1 MKIRVTEIECTA
13 DELRQSNT
21 VAEGAL
27 NLIRN
32 LFNGTIPEDE
42 NEVEQQG
49 EKEANN
55 EEI

>member
-1 MKIRVTEIECTA
+1 MKIRTTVTEIECTA
-13 DELRQSNT
+13 EELRQSNT

-49 EKEANN
+49 DNDG
-55 EEI
+55 

>member
-1 MKIRVTEIECTA
+1 MKIRTTVTEVECTA
-13 DELRQSNT
+13 EELRQSNT

-42 NEVEQQG
+42 NEVKQQG
-49 EKEANN
+49 DNDG
-55 EEI
+55 